1 MTRTACPLQCNVCVE
16 DALESEPTA
25 LSEIG
30 NDIEQ
35 HAPIEAPQTGV
46 DALTAVLCAMSSRL
60 DPTQFAELMEL
71 LPQDFRS
78 VLDACSVERDR
89 TLGGLSTIDRIAQE
103 LDMPSSDADW
113 TASVVLEALMERLPL
128 AASERLADLLPT
140 ELRHPKAR
148 APRGSSI

>member
-1 MTRTACPLQCNVCVE
+1 MHGDVRVE
-16 DALESEPTA
+16 NALEPEPTA
-25 LSEIG
+25 LSEIS

-35 HAPIEAPQTGV
+35 HAPIQAPQRGI
-46 DALTAVLCAMSSRL
+46 DALTAVLCAVSSRL
-60 DPTQFAELMEL
+60 DATQFAELTEL

-78 VLDACSVERDR
+78 VLDACSVEQDR

-103 LDMPSSDADW
+103 LDIPSSDADW

-128 AASERLADLLPT
+128 AASERLAELLPT

-148 APRGSSI
+148 VPRDN